1 MATFDVESYI
11 NQYSGG
17 AKVTRLLHIWEHA
30 PSTNDVVNMCISEL
44 KKGKNT
50 AKYKTVCQTFQ
61 SKGVQSPLVQIDEA
75 WVAHVDDAAAKQL
88 EKLEMDLSSSKTHLI
103 KESIRL
109 GFNDLGAFH
118 YERGDL
124 NTSLK
129 SYVRSR
135 EYCTNSKQ
143 ILEMCLN
150 VIQVALELNN
160 VALVNQYVGKAE
172 QSAEAT
178 KDKKDLGKLKVA
190 SGLANLDSRKY
201 RAAARKLIETPLELG
216 NGYSEVM
223 SANDIAIFG
232 GLCGLASFDRNELK
246 TKLIDN
252 VNFKHYLELVPEI
265 REIIKDFYDS
275 RYTTCLSALERMKEV
290 LMLDIH
296 LRPHVPVLYEQIRQR
311 ALKQYVSPFMSVN
324 LNKMAQAFNTTTQL
338 LEKELAMLI
347 MDGGIQARIDS
358 HNKILYARR
367 DNERV
372 VTFEKAIN
380 TGREFV
386 SETEANIRRLNMLR
400 NGDFQVR
407 QPRLQMSPS
416 QASPS
421 GTQVLAR

>member
-1 MATFDVESYI
+1 
-11 NQYSGG
+11 
-17 AKVTRLLHIWEHA
+17 
-30 PSTNDVVNMCISEL
+30 
-44 KKGKNT
+44 
-50 AKYKTVCQTFQ
+50 
-61 SKGVQSPLVQIDEA
+61 
-75 WVAHVDDAAAKQL
+75 
-88 EKLEMDLSSSKTHLI
+88 
-103 KESIRL
+103 
-109 GFNDLGAFH
+109 
-118 YERGDL
+118 
-124 NTSLK
+124 
-129 SYVRSR
+129 
-135 EYCTNSKQ
+135 
-143 ILEMCLN
+143 
-150 VIQVALELNN
+150 
-160 VALVNQYVGKAE
+160 
-172 QSAEAT
+172 
-178 KDKKDLGKLKVA
+178 
-190 SGLANLDSRKY
+190 
-201 RAAARKLIETPLELG
+201 
-216 NGYSEVM
+216 
-223 SANDIAIFG
+223 
-232 GLCGLASFDRNELK
+232 
-246 TKLIDN
+246 
-252 VNFKHYLELVPEI
+252 
-265 REIIKDFYDS
+265 
-275 RYTTCLSALERMKEV
+275 MKEV